1 MFSDKLVFTRAVK
14 NSLLL
19 AVLVPVFLSASAS
32 ATQDTSVDIRSKL
45 TPCKV
50 RGIGQ
55 EVLCGKY
62 EVFEDRR
69 SKTGRRIALNI
80 IVLPAK
86 AVTPAPDPLF
96 VLVGGPGQ
104 AATLGASGNW
114 RRFDSIRSERD
125 IVLVDQRGTGKS
137 NPLTCDLGGTMGAV
151 QAFVAGKFPVNKVV

>member
-14 NSLLL
+14 ISLLL

-62 EVFEDRR
+62 EVFDAGTFCRFERGQVR
-69 SKTGRRIALNI
+69 KTFEI
-80 IVLPAK
+80 
-86 AVTPAPDPLF
+86 
-96 VLVGGPGQ
+96 
-104 AATLGASGNW
+104 
-114 RRFDSIRSERD
+114 
-125 IVLVDQRGTGKS
+125 
-137 NPLTCDLGGTMGAV
+137 
-151 QAFVAGKFPVNKVV
+151 